1 MSRGFEMMRKFASTY
16 KMERDGCWVDYI
28 TGRFGK
34 RASRLAPEEYLAKIG
49 PYDPKVGLLGIW
61 VTGLPARMVG
71 TRLAKLKP
79 LLTYYDECEDGFI
92 GHFSEEFLA
101 EVCAV
106 VGARKRRKAS
116 PAQLVAGEKGR
127 KAFQERERKAA

>member
-1 MSRGFEMMRKFASTY
+1 MQRFASTY
-16 KMERDGCWVDYI
+16 KVERDGCWMHYI

-49 PYDPKVGLLGIW
+49 PYDTEKGVLGIW

-79 LLTYYDECEDGFI
+79 LLTYHDTCDDGFI
-92 GHFSEEFLA
+92 GRFPEEALA

-116 PAQLVAGEKGR
+116 PAQLAALEKGR
-127 KAFQERERKAA
+127 KAFQERDRKAA